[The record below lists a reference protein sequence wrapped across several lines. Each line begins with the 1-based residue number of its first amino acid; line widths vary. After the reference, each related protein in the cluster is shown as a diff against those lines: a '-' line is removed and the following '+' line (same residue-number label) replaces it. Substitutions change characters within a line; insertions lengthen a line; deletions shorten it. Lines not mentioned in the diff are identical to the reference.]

1 MLLWLNQLRIETNCS
16 DASTLRCTPW
26 NEYIWIHIRYIPPAM
41 QVIVKIDIKDTK
53 LKTWT
58 ACCLTVTVLGEYPHV
73 CVPQTCHLAYTE
85 FVSWLG
91 MYTYIY
97 IYVHMSHVYN
107 YISMY
112 VQIYC
117 IDKHYTWF
125 SSGINSYRICVI
137 YGTYTYMCYVQGV
150 SKKWTKKTLRP
161 SIEFPTM
168 GWCIRIPFNLYS
180 WASKGA
186 AKQTPSRERK
196 ATPLEACEAR

>member
-1 MLLWLNQLRIETNCS
+1 MHAMKWRHMNTYSESYSVYPTRNAGDSEDWYKGHQTKDMNCLLFDCYSPGW
-16 DASTLRCTPW
+16 
-26 NEYIWIHIRYIPPAM
+26 IPPCM
-41 QVIVKIDIKDTK
+41 CSTD
-53 LKTWT
+53 LSP
-58 ACCLTVTVLGEYPHV
+58 CLHGV
-73 CVPQTCHLAYTE
+73 CELAGNVY
-85 FVSWLG
+85 L
-91 MYTYIY
+91 YIY

-137 YGTYTYMCYVQGV
+137 CVYIHVLCARCI
-150 SKKWTKKTLRP
+150 KKMDQKKTS
-161 SIEFPTM
+161 SISRISHD

-186 AKQTPSRERK
+186 AKQTPSREGK
-196 ATPLEACEAR
+196 TTPLEACEAR

>member
-1 MLLWLNQLRIETNCS
+1 MLQLW
-16 DASTLRCTPW
+16 DASHEMNTY
-26 NEYIWIHIRYIPPAM
+26 EYIWIHIRYIPPAR

-58 ACCLTVTVLGEYPHV
+58 ACCLTVTVVGEWFPP
-73 CVPQTCHLAYTE
+73 CMCSTDSLLTRSLWAGWECIL
-85 FVSWLG
+85 
-91 MYTYIY
+91 IY

-117 IDKHYTWF
+117 IYKHYTWF
-125 SSGINSYRICVI
+125 SSVINSYRICVI
-137 YGTYTYMCYVQGV
+137 CVYIHVLCARCI
-150 SKKWTKKTLRP
+150 KKMDQKKTS
-161 SIEFPTM
+161 SIHRISHD